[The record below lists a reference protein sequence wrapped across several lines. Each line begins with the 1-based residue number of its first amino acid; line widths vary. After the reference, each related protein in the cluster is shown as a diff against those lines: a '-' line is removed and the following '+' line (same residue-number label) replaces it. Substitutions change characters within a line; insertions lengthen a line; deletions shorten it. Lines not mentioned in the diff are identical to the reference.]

1 MKALT
6 GILTAA
12 FLSTPPFAAF
22 ATDEQEIRYMET
34 DDAKYLLK
42 LQKSDHG
49 TLMHITP
56 VFEGDEKLISEFPAD
71 CPECGSGCLAPP
83 LVRWS
88 PGSSNL
94 GMTGGVL
101 NLTVERP
108 AGCIRIDGNDVA
120 SDSVVHLWV
129 ANRRG
134 IPFLVEV
141 HESGDLLLKRSVFPE
156 EGWAEQLAPSG
167 SRRYTLSVSAE
178 TDQAEGLPTYAG
190 FAIYRYE
197 NGEEAAMSLFLINL
211 GAGQ

>member
-1 MKALT
+1 MKALI

-12 FLSTPPFAAF
+12 FLTMSPFAAF

-34 DDAKYLLK
+34 DDSKYLLK
-42 LQKSDHG
+42 LQESDQG
-49 TLMHITP
+49 TLMHFVP

-71 CPECGSGCLAPP
+71 CPECGNDCLAPP

-88 PGSSNL
+88 PDSSNL

-101 NLTVERP
+101 NLTVEKP
-108 AGCIRIDGNDVA
+108 SGCIRIDGNGVA
-120 SDSVVHLWV
+120 SDSIVHLWV
-129 ANRRG
+129 SNRRG

-141 HESGDLLLKRSVFPE
+141 HESGEPLVKRSVLPE
-156 EGWAEQLAPSG
+156 DGWAEQLEPSG

-190 FAIYRYE
+190 FGIYRYE
-197 NGEEAAMSLFLINL
+197 NGEEAAMSLFMINL